1 MYTLEKKMVGGYGS
15 VIEIR
20 EEMVKG
26 EGLGEGW
33 GLINYNSM
41 SKQAKRENHQKK
53 EEAEQKIRGEPEE
66 EEEKKA

>member
-1 MYTLEKKMVGGYGS
+1 MDMYTLEKKMVGGYGS

-20 EEMVKG
+20 EERVKG

-41 SKQAKRENHQKK
+41 IK
-53 EEAEQKIRGEPEE
+53 
-66 EEEKKA
+66 